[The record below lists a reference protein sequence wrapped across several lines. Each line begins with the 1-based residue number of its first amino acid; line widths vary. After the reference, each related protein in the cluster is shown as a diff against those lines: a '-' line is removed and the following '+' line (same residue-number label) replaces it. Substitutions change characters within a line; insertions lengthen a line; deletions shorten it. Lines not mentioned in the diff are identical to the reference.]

1 MPKDNNPSISLLSKF
16 KSANKRVLI
25 SPLGLLVL
33 AACGGGGGSGGG
45 VSTPAPR
52 DGFGIK
58 GPLLDAFAFLDYDG
72 DGAWDEATEPFDRTE
87 AGGKFEFAGSNDPNF
102 ATANVVILTDEQT
115 VDESSGNS
123 ISGITLTAP
132 AAAEVVSLASTLMV
146 EANLDEAEVKE
157 ALGLSDVANILEF
170 NPYSETL
177 SAEEKE
183 VAAKVEVASQQI
195 AAVVQTMAAASEG
208 AGLTQAEA
216 MATSIA
222 AVAKVVETKVLA
234 AKAPGGSGVI
244 EAYAPS
250 TTPALPARSL
260 RIGQSGRWSP
270 WQDLTRCE
278 SVSRMD

>member
-1 MPKDNNPSISLLSKF
+1 MLFRS
-16 KSANKRVLI
+16 
-25 SPLGLLVL
+25 
-33 AACGGGGGSGGG
+33 
-45 VSTPAPR
+45 
-52 DGFGIK
+52 
-58 GPLLDAFAFLDYDG
+58 
-72 DGAWDEATEPFDRTE
+72 
-87 AGGKFEFAGSNDPNF
+87 
-102 ATANVVILTDEQT
+102 ILTDQQT

-234 AKAPGGSGVI
+234 AKVPGGSGVI

>member
-1 MPKDNNPSISLLSKF
+1 MPKDNNPSISILSNF

-115 VDESSGNS
+115 VD
-123 ISGITLTAP
+123 
-132 AAAEVVSLASTLMV
+132 
-146 EANLDEAEVKE
+146 
-157 ALGLSDVANILEF
+157 
-170 NPYSETL
+170 
-177 SAEEKE
+177 
-183 VAAKVEVASQQI
+183 
-195 AAVVQTMAAASEG
+195 
-208 AGLTQAEA
+208 
-216 MATSIA
+216 
-222 AVAKVVETKVLA
+222 
-234 AKAPGGSGVI
+234 
-244 EAYAPS
+244 
-250 TTPALPARSL
+250 
-260 RIGQSGRWSP
+260 
-270 WQDLTRCE
+270 
-278 SVSRMD
+278 